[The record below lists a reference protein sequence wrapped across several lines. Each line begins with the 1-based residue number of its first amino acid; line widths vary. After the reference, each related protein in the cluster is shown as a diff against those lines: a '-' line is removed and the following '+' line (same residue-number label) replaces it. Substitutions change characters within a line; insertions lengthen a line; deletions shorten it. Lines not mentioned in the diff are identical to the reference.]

1 MQRRTLLAAGLP
13 LGASLLATPALAQ
26 QGAAQGNPWPG
37 NRQVRIVITYPPG
50 GTTDFVAR
58 LYAQALA
65 AQTGGNFVVDNRS
78 GGGGVVGWTNVVRS
92 ANDGTTLLLTDNS
105 LATAP
110 PLYPNLGFDI
120 RQDFTP
126 VSLLVDYP
134 TVFVVPAASPV
145 RTLREYVDMVR
156 GKPADANFYGS
167 MGAGSS
173 PHLYT
178 EYLQDIAA
186 IRMTHVPYR
195 GMGPAFA
202 DLLAGR
208 IGLLIAAPATVMG
221 AIADGRA
228 RAIAIGTTGGR
239 IPSLPDVATAKE
251 QGFDFTYSFWYGLL
265 GPRGMDPA
273 LVSAIKAECDKV
285 LANPENRAR
294 FVQQG
299 ATPVAGDGAALRA
312 VMDSDLERW
321 SAVVRE
327 KGIKLE

>member
-1 MQRRTLLAAGLP
+1 MNRRTLLAAT
-13 LGASLLATPALAQ
+13 AAVLATPSLVRAQ
-26 QGAAQGNPWPG
+26 APAWPG
-37 NRQVRIVITYPPG
+37 TRQVRILITYPPG
-50 GTTDFVAR
+50 GTSDFVAR
-58 LYAQALA
+58 VYAQRLGE
-65 AQTGGNFVVDNRS
+65 QTGGNFIVDNRS

-92 ANDGTTLLLTDNS
+92 PNDGTTLLLTDNS

-110 PLYPNLGFDI
+110 PLFPNLGFDI

-126 VSLLVDYP
+126 ISLLVDYP
-134 TVFVVPAASPV
+134 TVFVVPGSSPV
-145 RTLREYVDMVR
+145 RTLREYVDSVR

-178 EYLQDIAA
+178 EYLQDLAG

-208 IGLLIAAPATVMG
+208 VGLLIAAPATVMG
-221 AIADGRA
+221 AVREGRA

-239 IPSLPDVATAKE
+239 IPSLPDVPTATE
-251 QGFDFTYSFWYGLL
+251 QGFDFTYSFWYGML

-273 LVSAIKAECDKV
+273 LVARIKEELDKV
-285 LANPENRAR
+285 LATPEIRER

-312 VMDSDLERW
+312 VMDSDLARW
-321 SAVVRE
+321 SEVVRA
-327 KGIKLE
+327 KGITIQN

>member
-1 MQRRTLLAAGLP
+1 MKRRTLLAATAATLALP
-13 LGASLLATPALAQ
+13 SLALPNLARAQ
-26 QGAAQGNPWPG
+26 AAAWPG

-50 GTTDFVAR
+50 GTSDFVAR
-58 LYAQALA
+58 VYATRLA
-65 AQTGGNFVVDNRS
+65 AETGGNVVVENRS

-92 ANDGTTLLLTDNS
+92 ANDGSTLLLTDNS

-110 PLYPNLGFDI
+110 PLYPDLGFDI

-126 VSLLVDYP
+126 ISLLVDYP
-134 TVFVVPAASPV
+134 TVFVVPGISPV
-145 RTLREYVDMVR
+145 RTLREYVDSVR

-178 EYLQDIAA
+178 EYLQDLAG

-195 GMGPAFA
+195 GMGPAFT

-221 AIADGRA
+221 AVREGRA
-228 RAIAIGTTGGR
+228 HAIAIGTQGGR

-251 QGFDFTYSFWYGLL
+251 QGFDFSYSFWYGML
-265 GPRGMDPA
+265 GPKGMDPA
-273 LVSAIKAECDKV
+273 LVGRIKQELDKV
-285 LANPENRAR
+285 LAHAETRER

-299 ATPVAGDGAALRA
+299 ATPVAGDAAALRA
-312 VMDSDLERW
+312 VMEGDLSRW
-321 SAVVRE
+321 SEVVRA
-327 KGIKLE
+327 KGITIQN

>member
-1 MQRRTLLAAGLP
+1 MQRRTLLAAT
-13 LGASLLATPALAQ
+13 GAALALPSL
-26 QGAAQGNPWPG
+26 ARAQAQPWPG
-37 NRQVRIVITYPPG
+37 NRQVRILITYPPG
-50 GTTDFVAR
+50 GTSDFVAR
-58 LYAQALA
+58 LYALQLGQ
-65 AQTGGNFVVDNRS
+65 QTGGNFIVDNRS

-120 RQDFTP
+120 RTDFTP
-126 VSLLVDYP
+126 ISLLVDYP
-134 TVFVVPAASPV
+134 TVFVVPGDSPV
-145 RTLREYVDMVR
+145 RTLRDYVEMVR

-178 EYLQDIAA
+178 EYLQDIAG

-208 IGLLIAAPATVMG
+208 VGLLIAAPATVMG
-221 AIADGRA
+221 AVREGRA

-239 IPSLPDVATAKE
+239 IPLLPDVPTAKE
-251 QGFDFTYSFWYGLL
+251 QGFDFTYSFWYGML
-265 GPRGMDPA
+265 GPRDMEPA
-273 LVSAIKAECDKV
+273 LVARIKEELDKV
-285 LANPENRAR
+285 LANQEVRDR
-294 FVQQG
+294 LVQQG

-312 VMDSDLERW
+312 VMEGDLARW
-321 SAVVRE
+321 SEVVRA
-327 KGIKLE
+327 KGITVQN